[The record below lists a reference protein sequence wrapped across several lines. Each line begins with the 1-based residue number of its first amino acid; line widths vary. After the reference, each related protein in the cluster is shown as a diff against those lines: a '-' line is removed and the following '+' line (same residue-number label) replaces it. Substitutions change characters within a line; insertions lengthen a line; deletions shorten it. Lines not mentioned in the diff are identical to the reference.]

1 MPNLAYLTPER
12 AIALLANPP
21 SLEVMIDR
29 LNQLEGFLTG
39 WFNFRFPETDYLEN
53 ITTRNHLL
61 TLRQYPV
68 VSVSQVRYAQPVMPG
83 SERSYSTVNTM
94 WISDRTV
101 RVPCQGV
108 YQCSYR
114 AGYGLNELAKLEPL
128 LIDILAR
135 WEETGGLNWLWQP
148 SGEVIEVSLPGG
160 ISQRKQFAGSSALQ
174 KRQTEGD
181 RFFASFAG
189 YRRKVIT

>member
-21 SLEVMIDR
+21 SLEVMTDR
-29 LNQLEGFLTG
+29 LNQLESFLNG

-68 VSVSQVRYAQPVMPG
+68 VSVSQVRYAQPALPG
-83 SERSYSTVNTM
+83 VERSYSEINAL

-114 AGYGLNELAKLEPL
+114 AGYGVDELARLEPI
-128 LIDILAR
+128 LINILSS
-135 WEETGGLNWLWQP
+135 WEEMGGLNWLWQP
-148 SGEVIEVSLPGG
+148 SGNVVEVSLPGG
-160 ISQRKQFAGSSALQ
+160 ISQRKQFDTAGRKQ
-174 KRQTEGD
+174 QTEGD